1 MNYSK
6 KVLPNGLRIV
16 TIPVADAASTTFM
29 VMSDTG
35 SKFEKKEERGLAHFL
50 EHMVFKGTK
59 NRPTSF
65 AITKELD
72 GIGAHYN
79 AFTSHEYT
87 GYYAKVAPEF
97 LDTAISVVS
106 DIYLN
111 PLFDAKEIEK
121 EKGVIIEEMRMYR
134 DLPQQN
140 IQYLFLELLY
150 GDTPVGRHLIG
161 TESTINSFNRDN
173 FVNYFA
179 QKYTPAHAIVVISG
193 KFDNA
198 AVEKVEKIFGDVP
211 TKERSTKEPVVEA
224 QIVPA
229 LKILEKDTDQTHLVL
244 GFRSFGATHDNTA
257 IRMLSGILSAGMSSR
272 LFMKLREEMGVGY
285 YVHAANDVYTDHGV
299 FAISAG
305 VDSKRLNE
313 VISVLLEECRKLKTD
328 LVDGEELER
337 TKNNIIGSTSL
348 SLESSDA
355 QAEFVVIQ
363 EILKGKIDTFADMEK
378 KIRAI
383 TAEDIRKV
391 AQEIFTEKNLNLAI
405 VGKGYQSDTI
415 LPLLKV

>member
-6 KVLPNGLRIV
+6 KVLPNGLRII

-35 SKFEKKEERGLAHFL
+35 SKYEKKEEGGLAHFL

-59 NRPTSF
+59 RRPTSF
-65 AITKELD
+65 DITKELD

-79 AFTSHEYT
+79 AFTSQEYT

-97 LDTAISVVS
+97 LDTAIDVIS

-111 PLFDAKEIEK
+111 PLFDAREIEK
-121 EKGVIIEEMRMYR
+121 EKGVIVEEMRMYR
-134 DLPQQN
+134 DMPHRHVQDVM
-140 IQYLFLELLY
+140 LELLY
-150 GDTPVGRHLIG
+150 GDTPAGRNIIG
-161 TESTINSFNRDN
+161 TEATVTAFNRDN

-193 KFDNA
+193 KFDDASVN
-198 AVEKVEKIFGDVP
+198 KIEKIFSGVP
-211 TKERSTKEPVVEA
+211 TKERSTKEPVVESQNA
-224 QIVPA
+224 PV
-229 LKILEKDTDQTHLVL
+229 LKIFEKDTDQTHLVL
-244 GFRSFGATHDNTA
+244 GFRSFGATRDSAA
-257 IRMLSGILSAGMSSR
+257 IRLLSGVLSAGMSSR

-285 YVHAANDVYTDHGV
+285 YVNAAQDAYTDHGV

-313 VISVLLEECRKLKTD
+313 VIAVLLDECKKLRD
-328 LVDGEELER
+328 ELVTEEELER

-355 QAEFVVIQ
+355 QAEYIVIQ
-363 EILKGKIDTFADMEK
+363 EVLKGKIDTFKDMEK
-378 KIRAI
+378 KIRAV
-383 TAEDIRKV
+383 TAADVKKIAE
-391 AQEIFTEKNLNLAI
+391 EIFIEKNLNLAI
-405 VGKGYQSDTI
+405 VGKGYKAENL
-415 LPLLKV
+415 LPLLKI